1 MWRMQEEGPCSRGRS
16 AAGQAGVQKEEAGP
30 AGELEG
36 AFLLNRQTDRHLT
49 ITRCQVDPEP
59 IPVS

>member
-1 MWRMQEEGPCSRGRS
+1 MWSMEEAGPCSRGRS
-16 AAGQAGVQKEEAGP
+16 VAGQAGVQKEEAGP

-36 AFLLNRQTDRHLT
+36 AFLVNRHLM
-49 ITRCQVDPEP
+49 ITRCQADPEP